1 MLTFICLVYSNF
13 LCLKKVHYWY
23 LFSEVL
29 LITSDLDKCRTY
41 FKAKWSVFAFI
52 PNILIKSKYIQR
64 NDLKTYP
71 VPWRIW
77 RWTLFLISYKNSQFI
92 CECVREFKWDKK
104 SKEQKEG
111 KHCLCSEFL
120 YFFEM
125 LWDALFRDLMHYFSL
140 IRMYSV
146 TFD

>member
-1 MLTFICLVYSNF
+1 MLTFICLGYSNF
-13 LCLKKVHYWY
+13 LCLKKV
-23 LFSEVL
+23 FSEVL

-41 FKAKWSVFAFI
+41 FKAKWSVLAFI

-92 CECVREFKWDKK
+92 CECVRVFKWDKK
-104 SKEQKEG
+104 SIEQKEG
-111 KHCLCSEFL
+111 KHCSCWIFV
-120 YFFEM
+120 FFWNVM
-125 LWDALFRDLMHYFSL
+125 GCIIQRFDALF
-140 IRMYSV
+140 
-146 TFD
+146 